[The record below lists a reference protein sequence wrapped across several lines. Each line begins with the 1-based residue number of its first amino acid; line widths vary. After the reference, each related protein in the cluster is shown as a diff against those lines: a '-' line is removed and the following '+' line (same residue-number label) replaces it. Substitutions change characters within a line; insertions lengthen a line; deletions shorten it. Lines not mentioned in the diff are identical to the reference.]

1 MPIML
6 RRDLR
11 QPDEKTIKDALLRG
25 LNLQEIGY
33 QEPFMDEVL
42 PNGKFDI
49 PGDAD
54 LDEYDLGDEDMP
66 LD

>member
-1 MPIML
+1 
-6 RRDLR
+6 
-11 QPDEKTIKDALLRG
+11 
-25 LNLQEIGY
+25 
-33 QEPFMDEVL
+33 MDEVL

-66 LD
+66 LDQGGSYQEERVSEVEPVQD

>member
-25 LNLQEIGY
+25 LNL
-33 QEPFMDEVL
+33 
-42 PNGKFDI
+42 
-49 PGDAD
+49 
-54 LDEYDLGDEDMP
+54 
-66 LD
+66 